1 MPDRFAHKLDVA
13 ITREC
18 DSLDRTDS
26 VNEGDDALECEVPV
40 GVDDGGD
47 GDGEEG
53 DVIAQDFG
61 WRGEGGEE
69 FYVEG
74 VEGGVEGGHA
84 FGVVV

>member
-1 MPDRFAHKLDVA
+1 MSDRLAHQLDVA
-13 ITREC
+13 VTGEC
-18 DSLDRTDS
+18 DFLDGIDA
-26 VNEGDDALECEVPV
+26 VDEWDDALEGEVPV

-53 DVIAQDFG
+53 DVVAEDFG
-61 WRGEGGEE
+61 WGAEGGEE
-69 FYVEG
+69 FDVEG